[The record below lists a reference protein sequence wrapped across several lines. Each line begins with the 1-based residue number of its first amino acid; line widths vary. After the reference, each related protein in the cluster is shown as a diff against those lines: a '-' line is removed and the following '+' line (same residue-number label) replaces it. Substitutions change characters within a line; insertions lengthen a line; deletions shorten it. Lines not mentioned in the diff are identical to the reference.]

1 MFLRVYSFLILIIF
15 CTSCTYFSS
24 TQNNRNPTENSLDTI
39 VDFSSVDVSPSFSVC
54 DSLLEKTKKTN
65 CFRTTI
71 HQLITKKLSDNQL
84 TSEDFIDEII
94 TVHLFINSK
103 GTIVFKELQ
112 SSERIKKKFPKLD
125 SLLKISVE
133 SLPKIYPATKRG
145 IPVTTQ
151 YQLPIRIKLKE

>member
-1 MFLRVYSFLILIIF
+1 MLLRVYSFLILIIF
-15 CTSCTYFSS
+15 CTACTYFPS
-24 TQNNRNPTENSLDTI
+24 TQNNTASSTNSLDTI
-39 VDFSSVDVSPSFSVC
+39 VDFSSIDVSPSFSVC
-54 DSLLEKTKKTN
+54 DSLLDKVKKTN

-84 TSEDFIDEII
+84 TSEVSIDEMI
-94 TVHLFINSK
+94 TVHLLINSK
-103 GTIVFKELQ
+103 GNIVFKELH
-112 SSERIKKKFPKLD
+112 SSEKVKHNFPKLD

-151 YQLPIRIKLKE
+151 YQLPIRISLKE

>member
-1 MFLRVYSFLILIIF
+1 MFLRVYSFLVVILF
-15 CTSCTYFSS
+15 CASCTYFSS
-24 TQNNRNPTENSLDTI
+24 TQNNISTANSLDTI
-39 VDFSSVDVSPSFSVC
+39 VDFSSIDVSPSFSVC

-71 HQLITKKLSDNQL
+71 HQLITKNISDNPL

-94 TVHLFINSK
+94 TVYLFINSK

-112 SSERIKKKFPKLD
+112 SSEKIKNNFPKLD

-151 YQLPIRIKLKE
+151 YELPIRIKLKE

>member
-1 MFLRVYSFLILIIF
+1 MRVYSFLIIIIF

-24 TQNNRNPTENSLDTI
+24 TQNNTSSTNSLDTS
-39 VDFSSVDVSPSFSVC
+39 VDFSSVDVFPSFAIC
-54 DSLLEKTKKTN
+54 DSLLEKAKKTN

-84 TSEDFIDEII
+84 TSQVSIDEMI

-103 GTIVFKELQ
+103 GNIIFKELHA
-112 SSERIKKKFPKLD
+112 SEKIKHHFPTLD